1 MTRRD
6 RDMKYTS
13 SSTQTTAII
22 NFIDPSSDIKK
33 KIFESS
39 RFREMAAIE
48 RYHDFQKPVYFN
60 G

>member
-1 MTRRD
+1 M
-6 RDMKYTS
+6 
-13 SSTQTTAII
+13 
-22 NFIDPSSDIKK
+22 NFTDPANDIKK

-48 RYHDFQKPVYFN
+48 KFHDFQKPVYFN